1 MPERKHSFFRR
12 CSLILLYFSKQY
24 IFANCIFLQTVFFLT
39 VFFPAVFFQFV
50 LFQTVFFIQL
60 WEYFFFFWWFWRFE
74 HCWEIAGV
82 VLDPIY
88 GIKLA
93 SPPEIYQPPNLIQPG
108 QFFNNPNKP
117 KKVIKVSLGNC
128 SFSYHL
134 SESWQTA
141 ELNSA
146 RWVNIPNGNELQKIW
161 KDKYYQKCDQKNITK
176 KTEEYYQ
183 TNITRKMCPEY
194 CQMSIFQIKI
204 NFKKDFFL
212 TFIGRIWTGRL
223 DSLFGLHLE
232 VEEELYRHLTKLPSS
247 MGVSLVICLFCINKN
262 RHLTKFLPDLVNR
275 PLVECP

>member
-39 VFFPAVFFQFV
+39 VFFPVVFFQFV

-146 RWVNIPNGNELQKIW
+146 RWVNIPNGNELQKYEKTNITRNVTRKILPEILPKKW
-161 KDKYYQKCDQKNITK
+161 RILPDKYYQKNV
-176 KTEEYYQ
+176 
-183 TNITRKMCPEY
+183 
-194 CQMSIFQIKI
+194 S
-204 NFKKDFFL
+204 
-212 TFIGRIWTGRL
+212 RI
-223 DSLFGLHLE
+223 
-232 VEEELYRHLTKLPSS
+232 
-247 MGVSLVICLFCINKN
+247 
-262 RHLTKFLPDLVNR
+262 LPDEHIPNKDQLQKRFLLDIHRQNLNR
-275 PLVECP
+275 EAWFLIWFTLGGGGGVV